1 MQKPAVDLNESTEV
15 CLKALAELGGEELV
29 SMARLAKR
37 LGITLVSAKERI
49 NLLAAQG
56 LVTHLSYKGAAL
68 TESGRPL
75 AYNVIRRQ
83 RLWECFLYDQLK
95 LEWESVYEVA
105 CDLEHATPLGVT
117 EALAA
122 YLGDP
127 TWCPHGNPIPGPEGT
142 LEPLQ
147 GIPLS
152 RLPPGRVHQSVH
164 YAPPAQTCSTIAL
177 GVGNCEGDA

>member
-1 MQKPAVDLNESTEV
+1 MQNTAVDLTESTEV
-15 CLKALAELGGEELV
+15 CLKALAELGGEEFV
-29 SMARLAKR
+29 SMARLAHR
-37 LGITLVSAKERI
+37 LGITPVSAKERI

-56 LVTHLSYKGAAL
+56 LVTHLPDKGAAL
-68 TESGRPL
+68 TEDGRPL
-75 AYNVIRRQ
+75 AYKVIRRQ
-83 RLWECFLYDQLK
+83 RLWECFLHDQLK
-95 LEWESVYEVA
+95 LEWQSVYELA
-105 CDLEHATPLGVT
+105 CDLEHAATLCVT

-127 TWCPHGNPIPGPEGT
+127 TWCPHGNPIPGPDGT

-152 RLPPGRVHQSVH
+152 RLPPGRLHISMR
-164 YAPPAQTCSTIAL
+164 YAPPAQTCSTISL